1 VNVSYDTG
9 PVHHW
14 QKRPVQTNS
23 SNLPPIHAWWQPAVI
38 AASCCWVGRL
48 RPAPGTWG
56 SAFGLAAAVAVSAL
70 GLGRPLEVVCWLL
83 VNLIGVPICTLAARQ
98 LGGLKDPSVIVLDEA
113 AAMPLVLLA
122 VAPEART
129 WLTLLAAFGLFRLF
143 DITKLPPCH
152 RLERLPEGLGIMADD
167 WAAAAYAAAILAV
180 VSPLLR

>member
-1 VNVSYDTG
+1 MNVSYDTG

-38 AASCCWVGRL
+38 TASCCWVGRL

-129 WLTLLAAFGLFRLF
+129 WLTLLVAFGLFRLF

-167 WAAAAYAAAILAV
+167 WAAAAYAAVILAV
-180 VSPLLR
+180 VSPLLL

>member
-1 VNVSYDTG
+1 MNVSYDTG
-9 PVHHW
+9 LVHHR
-14 QKRPVQTNS
+14 QKRPVPTNS
-23 SNLPPIHAWWQPAVI
+23 SNLPPAHAWWQPAVI

-48 RPAPGTWG
+48 WPAPGTLG
-56 SAFGLAAAVAVSAL
+56 SAFGLVAAAAVSAS
-70 GLGRPLEVVCWLL
+70 GLSWPLEAGFWLL
-83 VNLIGVPICTLAARQ
+83 VNLAGVPICSLAARQ
-98 LGGLKDPSVIVLDEA
+98 LGGLKDPSVVVLDEA

-143 DITKLPPCH
+143 DITKLPPCR

-180 VSPLLR
+180 VSPLLL

>member
-1 VNVSYDTG
+1 V
-9 PVHHW
+9 P
-14 QKRPVQTNS
+14 TNS
-23 SNLPPIHAWWQPAVI
+23 SNLPPAHAWWQPAVI

-48 RPAPGTWG
+48 WPAPGTWG
-56 SAFGLAAAVAVSAL
+56 SAFGLVAAAAVSAS
-70 GLGRPLEVVCWLL
+70 GLSWPLEAGFWLL
-83 VNLIGVPICTLAARQ
+83 VNLAGVPICSLAARQ
-98 LGGLKDPSVIVLDEA
+98 LGGLKDPSVVVLDEA

-143 DITKLPPCH
+143 DITKLPPCR

-180 VSPLLR
+180 VSPLLL